1 MAQFSVIV
9 KIETGILNKNNMP
22 IFFKYII
29 RIFFLF
35 VFLYSTAFSLDAQQS
50 QTDFEGFSGP
60 TLYGADTF
68 FTSGITTGLSFLH
81 HSEKYLIK
89 GGVEIPVLF
98 NSKMYP
104 SLPLLF
110 NKELEPGIPQFYKK
124 KESSFLYLSEVTLAY
139 RNFKAEFTKKSPDL
153 EPSEMLWGNPFYSTS
168 SPALNRFPS
177 LEYSTENTKAG
188 FYSSGLVQNHLL
200 VFTGSIKPFSQSA
213 TYLLKYLQ
221 FTPLL
226 WGEQSNDRRKSDIYG
241 GGGAVQSRGVQTGF
255 INSGFTTSASFL
267 HNNLSFFDP
276 GEIDKV
282 TGTPLIKTEKL
293 SYRLTAGVQFLFMR
307 SGVHLNY
314 IHKSPGHPA
323 SPFLS
328 SLYPALAN
336 EFKPQATPLAQNG
349 VILGIVPGIE
359 PLSHFFWDIEA
370 YPQSPLV
377 STRLYYKEK
386 WNLTTLQIVLLLQNI
401 QKNSDLNLKSNINSY
416 LSFDLELHLIEN
428 TLSLQWI
435 TIFSKSD
442 WSSLNT
448 LNLFVLF

>member
-1 MAQFSVIV
+1 
-9 KIETGILNKNNMP
+9 MP
-22 IFFKYII
+22 IPFKNII
-29 RIFFLF
+29 RFIFFLLF
-35 VFLYSTAFSLDAQQS
+35 AHATGFFSLNAQQS
-50 QTDFEGFSGP
+50 QTDLEGFSGP

-68 FTSGITTGLSFLH
+68 FTSGITTGLSLVH
-81 HSEKYLIK
+81 HSEKFTIK

-98 NSKMYP
+98 DSKMYP

-110 NKELEPGIPQFYKK
+110 NKEPEPGIPQFYKK
-124 KESSFLYLSEVTLAY
+124 KESSFLYLSDVTLSF
-139 RNFKAEFTKKSPDL
+139 RSFKAQLTKKSPEL
-153 EPSEMLWGNPFYSTS
+153 EPSEMIWGNPFYSTS
-168 SPALNRFPS
+168 SPGLNRFPS
-177 LEYSTENTKAG
+177 LEYSTETSKAG
-188 FYSSGLVQNHLL
+188 FFSSGLVQNHLL

-226 WGEQSNDRRKSDIYG
+226 WGEQSSDRRKSDIYG
-241 GGGAVQSRGVQTGF
+241 GGAALQTRGVQTGF
-255 INSGFTTSASFL
+255 INSGFTTSANIL

-276 GEIDKV
+276 GETNKV
-282 TGTPLIKTEKL
+282 TGTPIVKTEKL
-293 SYRLTAGVQFLFMR
+293 SYRVTGGVQFLFMR
-307 SGVHLNY
+307 SGVHLSY

-323 SPFLS
+323 SPFLT

-336 EFKPQATPLAQNG
+336 EFEPQATPLAQNG

-370 YPQSPLV
+370 YPQSPLI

-386 WNLTTLQIVLLLQNI
+386 WNATTLQIVILLQNI
-401 QKNSDLNLKSNINSY
+401 QKSSDLKLKSNINSY
-416 LSFDLELHLIEN
+416 LSFDLELHLIED
-428 TLSLQWI
+428 TLSLQWT